1 MFFSA
6 LPIDLPCV
14 DELNRTDMEGKTEV
28 GLKKV
33 EKEIDEGKA
42 EIKKLE
48 DKLEGTSDP
57 RERTELNIRLT
68 AKEQRLTSL
77 EQRLTSLQEE
87 KIILMRREGRKS
99 TGALVRPQDPLIL
112 CVAEVL
118 R

>member
-1 MFFSA
+1 M
-6 LPIDLPCV
+6 
-14 DELNRTDMEGKTEV
+14 

-77 EQRLTSLQEE
+77 QEE